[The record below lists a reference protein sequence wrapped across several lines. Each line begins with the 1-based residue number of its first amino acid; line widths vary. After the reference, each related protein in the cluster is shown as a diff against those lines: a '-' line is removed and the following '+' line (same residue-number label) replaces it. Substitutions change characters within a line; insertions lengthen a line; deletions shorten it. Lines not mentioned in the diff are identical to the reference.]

1 MICLVNSDNE
11 RDSVLL
17 IRSNLVVRLEL
28 LQGLV
33 MYIHYT
39 DVCEFFRNINLFF
52 RIAIQNYT
60 WSSELYLAF
69 PAFSHNLQVLNRG
82 NIFRYI
88 GGIFTGIQGEY
99 LLVYR
104 GKYLQV
110 YRGNVYRYTG
120 GIFTGIQGEYLQIY
134 RGNIYRYTEGI
145 FSGIQGEY
153 LQVYRGIFSGILGEY
168 LQVYRGNIYRYTGGI
183 FTGTG
188 GIFTGIQGK
197 YFQVYR
203 GNIYMFTGIEVN
215 IYRFTGIQGEYFQVY
230 RGNIYRYT
238 GGIFTCLQV

>member
-88 GGIFTGIQGEY
+88 GGIFTGIQREY
-99 LLVYR
+99 FL
-104 GKYLQV
+104 
-110 YRGNVYRYTG
+110 
-120 GIFTGIQGEYLQIY
+120 
-134 RGNIYRYTEGI
+134 
-145 FSGIQGEY
+145 
-153 LQVYRGIFSGILGEY
+153 
-168 LQVYRGNIYRYTGGI
+168 VYRGNIYRYTGE
-183 FTGTG
+183 
-188 GIFTGIQGK
+188 
-197 YFQVYR
+197 YFQVYW
-203 GNIYMFTGIEVN
+203 GNIYRYTEGI
-215 IYRFTGIQGEYFQVY
+215 YTGIQGEYLQVQGEYLLVY
-230 RGNIYRYT
+230 RGNIFRYT